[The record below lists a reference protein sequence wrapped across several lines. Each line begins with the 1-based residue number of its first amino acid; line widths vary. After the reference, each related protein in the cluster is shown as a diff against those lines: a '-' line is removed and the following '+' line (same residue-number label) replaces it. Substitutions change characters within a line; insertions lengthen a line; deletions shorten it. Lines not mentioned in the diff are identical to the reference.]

1 MCDLCCNWYHAKCEK
16 VEDNIYKAINSKEG
30 QISLY
35 WVCSSCLKPSRG
47 IMKKMAEL
55 VQKLNQYEDRLQTL
69 ENKENDEEAV
79 KTYATAAAKEYLQEN
94 PVQGVDQ
101 EELKRTLKAEVTQDL
116 DARDW
121 PGLDNAANIPLKN
134 RFQALVEEKLDER
147 EKEKNDEI
155 HEEEKRKNNLV
166 VYGVKESEDTDKD
179 NRKKHDKD
187 EIIKISKFLG
197 LDDFTEY
204 NIVRIL
210 RMGTYTEGTRR
221 PLLVELDSA
230 VTKYKIMRNTY
241 KLKDVDDYKGWS
253 LQHDMTKEQREN
265 VKKLV
270 EEAKLKTAADES
282 GEYIYRVRGPPH
294 KKFIKR
300 IKKD

>member
-69 ENKENDEEAV
+69 ENKENNEEAV

-121 PGLDNAANIPLKN
+121 PGLENAANIPLKN

-210 RMGTYTEGTRR
+210 RMGTYAEGTMR

-265 VKKLV
+265 VRKLV
-270 EEAKLKTAADES
+270 EEAKRKTAADES

>member
-1 MCDLCCNWYHAKCEK
+1 MN
-16 VEDNIYKAINSKEG
+16 
-30 QISLY
+30 
-35 WVCSSCLKPSRG
+35 
-47 IMKKMAEL
+47 KMAEL
-55 VQKLNQYEDRLQTL
+55 VQKLNQYEDRLLTL
-69 ENKENDEEAV
+69 ENKENTEEAV

-210 RMGTYTEGTRR
+210 RMGTYTEGTMR

-241 KLKDVDDYKGWS
+241 KLKDVDEYKGWS

-270 EEAKLKTAADES
+270 EEAKQKTAADES